1 MLSKSI
7 LIYAKNTDDNS
18 TEIYVRQIIEKYNI
32 DDIRTLYMARN
43 VKGYTEQI
51 TIKEKEEISDFLKEL
66 YNLKLTT
73 NKDEGNIKI
82 DLWRDTALGT
92 VTIYSSTKGLSNQ
105 DISYYIDL
113 QDVDKII
120 ENMNL
125 HWVENK
131 ASGPG
136 YPVAGVAPKENSKTV
151 SDIMPEM
158 YVESIKF
165 RAETPGEYGHVNI
178 SNLSVDDTKKIYN
191 AIRQLKLYDN
201 AEGKSLY
208 FSFYEDDTVYAY
220 DSRYGFTLKTGD
232 KSIKVE
238 KYISYTEFMDVLET
252 NGLNE
257 WVSPGGVPEVIKGPT
272 IGLCVKDVLPKT
284 ENDEYFLDDISA
296 IYLFRQGNE
305 NPEYAVLNNENRNE
319 FLDKLAALVLYD
331 SNDGTYG
338 KIEFEIN
345 NSLPRKTFYVS
356 NAGFTQTDGNKIL
369 KYLNWNDVENILQY
383 MNIEWKNLSGVDLNG
398 TTPGIGLP
406 NKSDKEELSKT
417 YEIGILNQNGI
428 IVGDPDGD
436 LREGD
441 EITRAE
447 FAAVLCRAMGC
458 EDETENDDLKQKNYF
473 PDVPVE
479 HWAAGYVNFAYE
491 NGAISG
497 FPDGNFYPEQKVTNE
512 QVIKMLIGA
521 WGYSDEAEKNGG
533 YPNGYMKVAKEH
545 GVLDTIEFN
554 YKNAS
559 KRWVASVFVYGV
571 LSMPTENPKVKQP
584 IKTEL
589 ISVEQPRE
597 ENDNY
602 VEHPEEILRNVSKES
617 SFYERT
623 TFEQR
628 VPTKH
633 LPIKIDGKNITNVW
647 FRDFSI
653 GINIVGAKQE
663 GFHAELAVG
672 ESVDVSDFANGEYN
686 IIVGYNDGKVDDYS
700 FGKIAI
706 SDENVEL
713 AGFMHRYTNL
723 RDVIQFDQTVTEV
736 ELSNENTMEDMPFEL
751 KATSDGKGGYVLCI
765 NYSGS
770 LTGEQEFSYAI
781 NDIDESLNY
790 KVDESER
797 FTAPMTSIEPIV
809 IHNLQSGT
817 EYCLQA
823 RFNDKHI
830 QKSIMGTLT
839 VANDDFLFKGN
850 WQITTMK

>member
-1 MLSKSI
+1 MKKTIAII
-7 LIYAKNTDDNS
+7 LVFCCMISNGILTYAKNTDGNS
-18 TEIYVRQIIEKYNI
+18 TEICVGQIIEKYSI

-82 DLWRDTALGT
+82 DLWRDAALGT

-113 QDVDKII
+113 QDVDRIV

-125 HWVENK
+125 HWGENNAGTGQPINGLLQMIKEYNVEN
-131 ASGPG
+131 
-136 YPVAGVAPKENSKTV
+136 
-151 SDIMPEM
+151 
-158 YVESIKF
+158 
-165 RAETPGEYGHVNI
+165 
-178 SNLSVDDTKKIYN
+178 
-191 AIRQLKLYDN
+191 
-201 AEGKSLY
+201 
-208 FSFYEDDTVYAY
+208 
-220 DSRYGFTLKTGD
+220 
-232 KSIKVE
+232 
-238 KYISYTEFMDVLET
+238 
-252 NGLNE
+252 
-257 WVSPGGVPEVIKGPT
+257 
-272 IGLCVKDVLPKT
+272 
-284 ENDEYFLDDISA
+284 ISA
-296 IYLFRQGNE
+296 IYLFRQGKE
-305 NPEYAVLNNENRNE
+305 NPEYAVLNNENKKE
-319 FLDKLAALVLYD
+319 FLDKLATLSLSD

-345 NSLPRKTFYVS
+345 NTLPRKTFYVS
-356 NAGFTQTDGNKIL
+356 NSGFAQTDKHRIL
-369 KYLNWNDVENILQY
+369 KHLNWNDVENILQS
-383 MNIEWKNLSGVDLNG
+383 MNIEWKNLSGVDLSG
-398 TTPGIGLP
+398 TTPGISLP

-417 YEIGILNQNGI
+417 YEMGILNENGI

-436 LREGD
+436 LREDD

-458 EDETENDDLKQKNYF
+458 EDETENDNLKQKNYF
-473 PDVPVE
+473 PDVPAE

-497 FPDGNFYPEQKVTNE
+497 FPDGNFYPEEKVTNE

-584 IKTEL
+584 IKTEI

-623 TFEQR
+623 TFEQS

-633 LPIKIDGKNITNVW
+633 LPIRIDGKTITNVW

-672 ESVDVSDFANGEYN
+672 ESVDVSDFANGEYE

-700 FGKIAI
+700 FGKIVI
-706 SDENVEL
+706 SDESVEL

-723 RDVIQFDQTVTEV
+723 QDVIQFDQTVTEV
-736 ELSNENTMEDMPFEL
+736 ELSNKNTIEDMPFEL

-797 FTAPMTSIEPIV
+797 FIAPLTSIEPIV

-817 EYCLQA
+817 EYCLQVG
-823 RFNDKHI
+823 FNDKHI
-830 QKSIMGTLT
+830 EKSIKGTLT
-839 VANDDFLFKGN
+839 VDNDDFLFKGN

>member
-1 MLSKSI
+1 MKKTIAII
-7 LIYAKNTDDNS
+7 LVFCFMISNGILTYAKNTDGNS
-18 TEIYVRQIIEKYNI
+18 TEICVGQIIEKYSI

-82 DLWRDTALGT
+82 DLWRDAALGT

-120 ENMNL
+120 KNMNL

-131 ASGPG
+131 AG
-136 YPVAGVAPKENSKTV
+136 AG
-151 SDIMPEM
+151 
-158 YVESIKF
+158 
-165 RAETPGEYGHVNI
+165 
-178 SNLSVDDTKKIYN
+178 
-191 AIRQLKLYDN
+191 QL
-201 AEGKSLY
+201 
-208 FSFYEDDTVYAY
+208 
-220 DSRYGFTLKTGD
+220 
-232 KSIKVE
+232 I
-238 KYISYTEFMDVLET
+238 
-252 NGLNE
+252 NGLLQM
-257 WVSPGGVPEVIKGPT
+257 IKDYN
-272 IGLCVKDVLPKT
+272 V
-284 ENDEYFLDDISA
+284 ENISA
-296 IYLFRQGNE
+296 IYLFRQGKE
-305 NPEYAVLNNENRNE
+305 NPEYAVLNNENKKE
-319 FLDKLAALVLYD
+319 FLDKLAALVLSD

-338 KIEFEIN
+338 KIEFKIN
-345 NSLPRKTFYVS
+345 NSLPRKVFYIS

-398 TTPGIGLP
+398 TMPGSGLP

-417 YEIGILNQNGI
+417 YEMGILNQNGI
-428 IVGDPDGD
+428 IVGYPDGNLHED
-436 LREGD
+436 D

-458 EDETENDDLKQKNYF
+458 ENETENDDLKQKNYF
-473 PDVPVE
+473 PDVPAK

-497 FPDGNFYPEQKVTNE
+497 FPDGNFYPEEKVTNE

-521 WGYSDEAEKNGG
+521 WGYGDEAEKNGG

-584 IKTEL
+584 IKTEI

-723 RDVIQFDQTVTEV
+723 QDVIQFDQTVTEV
-736 ELSNENTMEDMPFEL
+736 ELSNENTIEDMPFEL

-839 VANDDFLFKGN
+839 VDNDDFLFKGN
-850 WQITTMK
+850 WQITIMK

>member
-1 MLSKSI
+1 MKKIIAFALSMFMLFGNIICFADSEMGVS
-7 LIYAKNTDDNS
+7 
-18 TEIYVRQIIEKYNI
+18 QIIKEYN
-32 DDIRTLYMARN
+32 
-43 VKGYTEQI
+43 
-51 TIKEKEEISDFLKEL
+51 
-66 YNLKLTT
+66 
-73 NKDEGNIKI
+73 
-82 DLWRDTALGT
+82 
-92 VTIYSSTKGLSNQ
+92 
-105 DISYYIDL
+105 
-113 QDVDKII
+113 
-120 ENMNL
+120 
-125 HWVENK
+125 VEN
-131 ASGPG
+131 
-136 YPVAGVAPKENSKTV
+136 
-151 SDIMPEM
+151 
-158 YVESIKF
+158 
-165 RAETPGEYGHVNI
+165 
-178 SNLSVDDTKKIYN
+178 
-191 AIRQLKLYDN
+191 
-201 AEGKSLY
+201 
-208 FSFYEDDTVYAY
+208 
-220 DSRYGFTLKTGD
+220 
-232 KSIKVE
+232 
-238 KYISYTEFMDVLET
+238 
-252 NGLNE
+252 
-257 WVSPGGVPEVIKGPT
+257 
-272 IGLCVKDVLPKT
+272 
-284 ENDEYFLDDISA
+284 ISA
-296 IYLFRQGNE
+296 IYLFRQGKE

-319 FLDKLAALVLYD
+319 FLDKLAALVLSD

-338 KIEFEIN
+338 KIEFKIN
-345 NSLPRKTFYVS
+345 NSLPRKVFYIS

-369 KYLNWNDVENILQY
+369 KYLNWKDVENILQY

-398 TTPGIGLP
+398 TTPGSGLP

-417 YEIGILNQNGI
+417 YEMGILNQNGI

-473 PDVPVE
+473 PDVPAE

-521 WGYSDEAEKNGG
+521 WGYGDEAEKNGG

-584 IKTEL
+584 IKTEI

-623 TFEQR
+623 TFEQS

-633 LPIKIDGKNITNVW
+633 LPIKIDGKAITNVW

-672 ESVDVSDFANGEYN
+672 ESVDVSGFANGEYN

-700 FGKIAI
+700 FGKIVI

-723 RDVIQFDQTVTEV
+723 QDVIQFDQTVTEV
-736 ELSNENTMEDMPFEL
+736 ELSNENTIEDMPFEL

-770 LTGEQEFSYAI
+770 LTGEQKFSYAI

-790 KVDESER
+790 KIDESER

-809 IHNLQSGT
+809 IHNIQSGT

-839 VANDDFLFKGN
+839 VDNDDFLFKGN

>member
-1 MLSKSI
+1 MKKTIAII
-7 LIYAKNTDDNS
+7 LVFCFMISNGILTYAKNTDGNS
-18 TEIYVRQIIEKYNI
+18 TGICVGQIIEKYSI

-82 DLWRDTALGT
+82 DLWRAAALGT

-136 YPVAGVAPKENSKTV
+136 YPVAGVVPKENSETLIINNVLGEPKN
-151 SDIMPEM
+151 SDFQ
-158 YVESIKF
+158 Y
-165 RAETPGEYGHVNI
+165 
-178 SNLSVDDTKKIYN
+178 L
-191 AIRQLKLYDN
+191 
-201 AEGKSLY
+201 
-208 FSFYEDDTVYAY
+208 
-220 DSRYGFTLKTGD
+220 
-232 KSIKVE
+232 KVE
-238 KYISYTEFMDVLET
+238 KLNNTNTKETVTCKDISKIKKFYQLFLDLPISEKKDNDSNIYIELISNDNKYIYSSDDGLSVQDKIYYVRESDVLDC
-252 NGLNE
+252 L
-257 WVSPGGVPEVIKGPT
+257 SQS
-272 IGLCVKDVLPKT
+272 
-284 ENDEYFLDDISA
+284 DITQW
-296 IYLFRQGNE
+296 Y
-305 NPEYAVLNNENRNE
+305 
-319 FLDKLAALVLYD
+319 
-331 SNDGTYG
+331 
-338 KIEFEIN
+338 
-345 NSLPRKTFYVS
+345 SLPVVDKNESLITP
-356 NAGFTQTDGNKIL
+356 
-369 KYLNWNDVENILQY
+369 NDS
-383 MNIEWKNLSGVDLNG
+383 K
-398 TTPGIGLP
+398 
-406 NKSDKEELSKT
+406 ELSKT
-417 YEIGILNQNGI
+417 YEINILNENGI
-428 IVGDPDGD
+428 IVGDPDGN

-458 EDETENDDLKQKNYF
+458 ENEMENDDLKQKNYF
-473 PDVPVE
+473 PDVTAE

-497 FPDGNFYPEQKVTNE
+497 FPDGNFYPEEKVTNE

-521 WGYSDEAEKNGG
+521 WGYGGEAEKNGG

-571 LSMPTENPKVKQP
+571 LSMPTENPKIKQP
-584 IKTEL
+584 IKTEI

-672 ESVDVSDFANGEYN
+672 ESVDISDFANGEYN

-723 RDVIQFDQTVTEV
+723 QDVIQFDQTVTEV
-736 ELSNENTMEDMPFEL
+736 ELSNENTIEDMPFEL

-817 EYCLQA
+817 EYCLQVG
-823 RFNDKHI
+823 FNDKHI
-830 QKSIMGTLT
+830 EKSIKGTLT
-839 VANDDFLFKGN
+839 VDNDDFLFKGN

>member
-1 MLSKSI
+1 MKKTIAII
-7 LIYAKNTDDNS
+7 LVFCFMISNGILTYAKNTDGNS
-18 TEIYVRQIIEKYNI
+18 TEICVGQIIEKYSI

-82 DLWRDTALGT
+82 DLWRDAALGT

-136 YPVAGVAPKENSKTV
+136 YPVAGVAPKENSETLIV
-151 SDIMPEM
+151 NNVLGEPEYSDFQ
-158 YVESIKF
+158 Y
-165 RAETPGEYGHVNI
+165 
-178 SNLSVDDTKKIYN
+178 L
-191 AIRQLKLYDN
+191 
-201 AEGKSLY
+201 
-208 FSFYEDDTVYAY
+208 
-220 DSRYGFTLKTGD
+220 
-232 KSIKVE
+232 KVE
-238 KYISYTEFMDVLET
+238 KLNNTNTKETVTCKDISKIKKFYQLFLDLPISEKKDHDSNIYIELISNDNKYIYSSDDGLSVQDKIYYVRESDVLDCLSQSDIT
-252 NGLNE
+252 QWYSLPVVDKNE
-257 WVSPGGVPEVIKGPT
+257 SLITP
-272 IGLCVKDVLPKT
+272 
-284 ENDEYFLDDISA
+284 N
-296 IYLFRQGNE
+296 
-305 NPEYAVLNNENRNE
+305 
-319 FLDKLAALVLYD
+319 D
-331 SNDGTYG
+331 SN
-338 KIEFEIN
+338 
-345 NSLPRKTFYVS
+345 
-356 NAGFTQTDGNKIL
+356 
-369 KYLNWNDVENILQY
+369 
-383 MNIEWKNLSGVDLNG
+383 
-398 TTPGIGLP
+398 
-406 NKSDKEELSKT
+406 ELSKT
-417 YEIGILNQNGI
+417 YEMGILNQNGI

-458 EDETENDDLKQKNYF
+458 ENETENDDLKQKNYF
-473 PDVPVE
+473 SDVPAE

-521 WGYSDEAEKNGG
+521 WGYGDEAEKNGG

-584 IKTEL
+584 IKTEI
-589 ISVEQPRE
+589 ISIEQPRE

-623 TFEQR
+623 TFEQG

-633 LPIKIDGKNITNVW
+633 LPIRIDEKTITNVW

-672 ESVDVSDFANGEYN
+672 ESVDVSDFASGEYN

-700 FGKIAI
+700 FGKITI
-706 SDENVEL
+706 SDESVEL
-713 AGFMHRYTNL
+713 TGLMHRYTNL
-723 RDVIQFDQTVTEV
+723 RDVIQFNQTVTEV
-736 ELSNENTMEDMPFEL
+736 ELSNEKAVEDMPFEL
-751 KATSDGKGGYVLCI
+751 KATSDGKGRYVLCI

-797 FTAPMTSIEPIV
+797 FIAPLTSIEPIV

-839 VANDDFLFKGN
+839 VDNNDFLFKGN
-850 WQITTMK
+850 WQITTKK

>member
-1 MLSKSI
+1 MLSNSI

-51 TIKEKEEISDFLKEL
+51 TIKEKEKISDFLKEL

-73 NKDEGNIKI
+73 NNDEGNIKI
-82 DLWRDTALGT
+82 DLWRDAVLGT

-105 DISYYIDL
+105 DISYYIDS
-113 QDVDKII
+113 QDVDRII
-120 ENMNL
+120 EKMNL
-125 HWVENK
+125 HWVENN
-131 ASGPG
+131 
-136 YPVAGVAPKENSKTV
+136 AGAGQP
-151 SDIMPEM
+151 I
-158 YVESIKF
+158 
-165 RAETPGEYGHVNI
+165 
-178 SNLSVDDTKKIYN
+178 
-191 AIRQLKLYDN
+191 
-201 AEGKSLY
+201 
-208 FSFYEDDTVYAY
+208 
-220 DSRYGFTLKTGD
+220 
-232 KSIKVE
+232 
-238 KYISYTEFMDVLET
+238 
-252 NGLNE
+252 NGLLQM
-257 WVSPGGVPEVIKGPT
+257 IKEY
-272 IGLCVKDVLPKT
+272 KE
-284 ENDEYFLDDISA
+284 ENISA

-398 TTPGIGLP
+398 TTPGSGLP

-417 YEIGILNQNGI
+417 YEMGILNQNGI

-458 EDETENDDLKQKNYF
+458 EDEMENDDLKQKNYF
-473 PDVPVE
+473 PDVPAE

-497 FPDGNFYPEQKVTNE
+497 FLDGNFYPEQKVTNE

-584 IKTEL
+584 IKTEI

-723 RDVIQFDQTVTEV
+723 QDVIQFDQTVTEV
-736 ELSNENTMEDMPFEL
+736 ELSNENTIEDMPFEL

-797 FTAPMTSIEPIV
+797 FTAPLTSIEPIV

-817 EYCLQA
+817 EYCLQVE
-823 RFNDKHI
+823 FNDKHI
-830 QKSIMGTLT
+830 QKSIKGTLT

>member
-1 MLSKSI
+1 MKRKKLYFVGVIVLLFNLLFNTVLAENIIANDALGELGCSDFQYLKVEKLNNTNTKETVTCKDISK
-7 LIYAKNTDDNS
+7 
-18 TEIYVRQIIEKYNI
+18 IEKFYQLFLDLPIFEKKDNDSNI
-32 DDIRTLYMARN
+32 YIEL
-43 VKGYTEQI
+43 
-51 TIKEKEEISDFLKEL
+51 ISND
-66 YNLKLTT
+66 
-73 NKDEGNIKI
+73 NKY
-82 DLWRDTALGT
+82 
-92 VTIYSSTKGLSNQ
+92 IYSSDDGLSVQ
-105 DISYYIDL
+105 DKIYYVRESDVLDCLSQSDITQWYSL
-113 QDVDKII
+113 PVVDKNESLITP
-120 ENMNL
+120 ND
-125 HWVENK
+125 
-131 ASGPG
+131 
-136 YPVAGVAPKENSKTV
+136 SK
-151 SDIMPEM
+151 
-158 YVESIKF
+158 
-165 RAETPGEYGHVNI
+165 
-178 SNLSVDDTKKIYN
+178 
-191 AIRQLKLYDN
+191 
-201 AEGKSLY
+201 
-208 FSFYEDDTVYAY
+208 
-220 DSRYGFTLKTGD
+220 
-232 KSIKVE
+232 
-238 KYISYTEFMDVLET
+238 
-252 NGLNE
+252 
-257 WVSPGGVPEVIKGPT
+257 
-272 IGLCVKDVLPKT
+272 
-284 ENDEYFLDDISA
+284 
-296 IYLFRQGNE
+296 
-305 NPEYAVLNNENRNE
+305 
-319 FLDKLAALVLYD
+319 
-331 SNDGTYG
+331 
-338 KIEFEIN
+338 
-345 NSLPRKTFYVS
+345 
-356 NAGFTQTDGNKIL
+356 
-369 KYLNWNDVENILQY
+369 
-383 MNIEWKNLSGVDLNG
+383 
-398 TTPGIGLP
+398 
-406 NKSDKEELSKT
+406 ELSKT
-417 YEIGILNQNGI
+417 YEMDILNENGI
-428 IVGDPDGD
+428 IVGYPDGNLHED
-436 LREGD
+436 D

-447 FAAVLCRAMGC
+447 FATVLCRAMGC
-458 EDETENDDLKQKNYF
+458 ENETENDYLKQKIYF
-473 PDVPVE
+473 PDVPAE

-497 FPDGNFYPEQKVTNE
+497 FPDGNFYPEEKVTNE

-521 WGYSDEAEKNGG
+521 WGYGDEAEKNGG

-647 FRDFSI
+647 FRVFSI

-700 FGKIAI
+700 FGKIVI
-706 SDENVEL
+706 FDENVEL

-736 ELSNENTMEDMPFEL
+736 ELSNENTLDDMPFEL
-751 KATSDGKGGYVLCI
+751 KATSDGKSGYVLCI

-770 LTGEQEFSYAI
+770 LTGEQKFSYAI

-797 FTAPMTSIEPIV
+797 FTAPKTSIEPIV

-817 EYCLQA
+817 EYCLQVE
-823 RFNDKHI
+823 FNDKHI
-830 QKSIMGTLT
+830 EKSIKGTLT
-839 VANDDFLFKGN
+839 VDNNDFLFKGN
-850 WQITTMK
+850 WQIATMK